1 MQVAAPS
8 MVVYDL
14 VRQLERMG
22 EWSPENRGDVEW
34 TFGVTV
40 NAAEAGEFF
49 AFHTGPADQPL
60 V

>member
-1 MQVAAPS
+1 

-22 EWSPENRGDVEW
+22 DWSPENRGDVEW